1 MRSTIALLAVLATWA
16 FPARAATIYIP
27 VASALAKPIPS
38 AAFPHQE
45 VDWVTTQTVT
55 NLTDRLLTVGYVRVL
70 AGPDASLSRGCSE
83 GRLPVSPGYSWNVGS
98 TAGLGCVF
106 LHGHPGFVQIDIDEG
121 IVISGSIHLVA
132 VRYCY
137 EGDLLG
143 TPVSLAAA
151 PLPVYDAPFP
161 AGATAYS
168 LDVLPPISGLGGP
181 PCGDINDPFDR
192 RVNLTVANAGVEAA
206 TVTVRAP
213 GVSAAPFVFS
223 VPAGEAVQLN
233 GVFPGHEYH
242 VLLVT
247 ATQPFLTYAS
257 STTTF
262 SDPSRPP
269 DLAVYPFRLLP

>member
-1 MRSTIALLAVLATWA
+1 MRFTTALLAMLATWA
-16 FPARAATIYIP
+16 FPAGAATIYIP
-27 VASALAKPIPS
+27 VVSALAKPIPS
-38 AAFPHQE
+38 AAFPDQE
-45 VDWVTTQTVT
+45 VDWVTTHTLS
-55 NLTDRLLTVGYVRVL
+55 NLTDRLLTVGYVRAL
-70 AGPDASLSRGCSE
+70 AGPDARISSGCSE
-83 GRLPVSPGYSWNVGS
+83 SRLLVSPDYSWNIGS
-98 TAGLGCVF
+98 IAGFGCVF
-106 LHGHPGFVQIDIDEG
+106 PPHHPGFVEVDVDEG

-132 VRYCY
+132 LRHCY
-137 EGDLLG
+137 VDDLAG

-181 PCGDINDPFDR
+181 PCGDINDPVER
-192 RVNLTVANAGVEAA
+192 RVNLTVANAGAEAA

-213 GVSAAPFVFS
+213 GVSAEPIVFP
-223 VPAGEAVQLN
+223 VPSGEAVQLN
-233 GVFPGHEYH
+233 GVFPGHQYH

-262 SDPSRPP
+262 SDPGRPP